1 MMDIEELQGGIIDR
15 VGNYNRHRQYAIAE
29 ALEAG
34 RMLNEA
40 RDILPHGEWTP
51 FVESCGLKTRT
62 ARRWMVVAES
72 GLQIG
77 QVAAFGGLEFTA
89 RLWRTLSHGKDS
101 GAVRELLQKDA
112 LDWELLALNLPYHP
126 EIAELWDGIVGYQSR
141 IQNNITEALRDLAE
155 GKADGSIPPDEYDSL
170 MARVAAVA
178 G

>member
-1 MMDIEELQGGIIDR
+1 MMDIEELQGQIIDR

-40 RDILPHGEWTP
+40 RAILPHGEWTP
-51 FVESCGLKTRT
+51 FVESVGLKMRT

-89 RLWRTLSHGKDS
+89 RLWRALSKGKRPD
-101 GAVRELLQKDA
+101 AVRAVLTETEGKI
-112 LDWELLALNLPYHP
+112 DWEFVALQLPHDT
-126 EIAELWDGIVGYQSR
+126 EIAGNYAVMVDMAGSLLDLRAENEELEAETAR
-141 IQNNITEALRDLAE
+141 LEAL
-155 GKADGSIPPDEYDSL
+155 
-170 MARVAAVA
+170 A